1 MGGGF
6 YYMIYYKGQ
15 EYERYNAVI
24 DLDCILSGMK
34 LEDKLHYLD
43 NLLYRI
49 KVLKKTNKSQ
59 DLKDYEIE
67 VKNYKSRLLVEKRLM
82 W

>member
-1 MGGGF
+1 
-6 YYMIYYKGQ
+6 MIYYKGQ
-15 EYERYNAVI
+15 EYERYNAVTN
-24 DLDCILSGMK
+24 LDCILSGMK

-49 KVLKKTNKSQ
+49 KVLKKTNKSR

>member
-1 MGGGF
+1 
-6 YYMIYYKGQ
+6 MIYYKGQ
-15 EYERYNAVI
+15 EYQGYNAI
-24 DLDCILSGMK
+24 TDLDCILSGMK

-49 KVLKKTNKSQ
+49 KILKKTNKSQ
-59 DLKDYEIE
+59 DLKNYEIE
-67 VKNYKSRLLVEKRLM
+67 VKNYKSRLLVKKRLM